1 MATPTNLP
9 AAEVD
14 GTPLPASWLN
24 DLRGAFRILQVVQG
38 TATTVVGNSTTGFAD
53 TTLSASITP
62 QSSTSKVLVIY
73 SQNCYSTGGTTG
85 MGLRLLR
92 NSTTLDTLVDIVYGT
107 NTGFLDHM
115 TATYLDSPASTS
127 ALTYKTQFNRNSG
140 GGIVYVQPN
149 TNRSSILLFEV
160 SA

>member
-9 AAEVD
+9 ATFVTGNVLTAAQ
-14 GTPLPASWLN
+14 TNA
-24 DLRGAFRILQVVQG
+24 LRGAFRILQVIQG
-38 TATTVVGNSTTGFAD
+38 TTTSVIGNSTTGWAD
-53 TTLSASITP
+53 SALSASITP
-62 QSSTSKVLVIY
+62 QSTSSKVLIVV
-73 SQNCYSTGGTTG
+73 SQNIYSTGATTG

-92 NSTTLDTLVDIVYGT
+92 DATVLDTLADLVYGT
-107 NTGFLDHM
+107 NSGLLSHSTS
-115 TATYLDSPASTS
+115 TYLDSPSTTS
-127 ALTYKTQFNRNSG
+127 AITYKTQFNRNSG

>member
-9 AAEVD
+9 VAEVAY
-14 GTPLPASWLN
+14 TTLAASWLN

-38 TATTVVGNSTTGFAD
+38 TTTTVVGNSTTGYAD
-53 TTLSASITP
+53 TTLTATITP
-62 QSSTSKVLVIY
+62 QSTSNKILVIY

-85 MGLRLLR
+85 MNIRLFR
-92 NSTTLDTLVDIVYGT
+92 GATQLDQITDIVYGT

-115 TATYLDSPASTS
+115 TATYLDSPSSTS

-149 TNRSSILLFEV
+149 SNRSSILLLEV

>member
-9 AAEVD
+9 AAEVA
-14 GTPLPASWLN
+14 GTSLPAAWLN

-38 TATTVVGNSTTGFAD
+38 TTTTVVGNSTTGYAD

-62 QSSTSKVLVIY
+62 QSSTSKILVIY

-92 NSTTLDTLVDIVYGT
+92 GATTLDTLADIVYGT
-107 NTGFLDHM
+107 NSGLLTHE
-115 TATYLDSPASTS
+115 TVTYLDSPASTS